1 MNYDYIYN
9 YTREYSEEIKDW
21 NINYPQRINSK
32 NDTVLLAYEIQAK
45 LPDKKFIV
53 YAGYDQDP
61 SIVAIS
67 FEVELNE
74 AEQSIL
80 DTAIYNHK
88 NNVADKYGVWY
99 QDAFIEDPG
108 NPGNAYLFDT
118 EEAAQLFI
126 TEDELV
132 GAVVKGV
139 VVL

>member
-1 MNYDYIYN
+1 MSYDYMYS
-9 YTREYSEEIKDW
+9 YTREFTQDLNNW
-21 NINYPQRINSK
+21 NINYPERINAK
-32 NDTVLLAYEIQAK
+32 NNSVLLAYEIQAK

-74 AEQSIL
+74 AEQSLL
-80 DTAIYNHK
+80 DTVISNHK
-88 NNVADKYGVWY
+88 NNVPDKYGVWY
-99 QDAFIEDPG
+99 QDTFVDDPG

-118 EEAAQLFI
+118 EEAAQQFI
-126 TEDELV
+126 IDDELD